1 MSESHFDSE
10 AWWRLSRDLLSDY
23 AETLDAGHFDQ
34 WPDFFNA
41 SDCRYEIRSAENEAL
56 GLPAAIMYCD
66 THGMIV
72 DRVTM
77 LKKALTY
84 RKMYQRHF
92 ITNLRVL
99 ESGAMGCRFRA
110 NYQLMQTDDE
120 GVTKLFGVGRYSASL
135 VLVNGSPKLAEMI
148 VVADTFGIDNML
160 AVPL

>member
-1 MSESHFDSE
+1 MNEPESDSES
-10 AWWRLSRDLLSDY
+10 WWRYGRDLLSDY
-23 AETLDAGHFDQ
+23 AETLDSEQFDQ
-34 WPDFFNA
+34 WPDFFDPA
-41 SDCRYEIRSAENEAL
+41 DCRYEIRSAENEAL

-84 RKMYQRHF
+84 RRMYQRHF
-92 ITNLRVL
+92 ISNLRVL
-99 ESGAMGCRFRA
+99 ESGSMGALIRA

-120 GVTKLFGVGRYSASL
+120 GVTRLFSVGRYSARL
-135 VLVNGSPKLAEMI
+135 VLVNGRPKLSEMI
-148 VVADTFGIDNML
+148 VVVDTFGIDNML